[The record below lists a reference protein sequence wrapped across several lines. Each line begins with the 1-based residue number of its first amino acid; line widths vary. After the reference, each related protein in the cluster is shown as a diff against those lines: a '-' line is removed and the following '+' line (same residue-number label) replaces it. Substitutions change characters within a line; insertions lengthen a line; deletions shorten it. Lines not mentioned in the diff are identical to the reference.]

1 MIRKLGICQGCS
13 QNNREEMYRDK
24 LLRGGGGGGG
34 PRAAQMSPWGE
45 AARKLTVIYNRKSDV
60 FDHFG
65 SAFNNT
71 KFILF
76 CSFLKI
82 SLQTTAA
89 DPEILDLDLLTGGG
103 GGGGSAMEQYFQ

>member
-1 MIRKLGICQGCS
+1 
-13 QNNREEMYRDK
+13 MYRDK
-24 LLRGGGGGGG
+24 LLRGGGGGVLG
-34 PRAAQMSPWGE
+34 PLKRLHG
-45 AARKLTVIYNRKSDV
+45 ARPPGSSRVIYNRKSDV

-65 SAFNNT
+65 SGFNNT

-103 GGGGSAMEQYFQ
+103 GGLSYGAIFSIIDGTSYSPKSGSGM

>member
-1 MIRKLGICQGCS
+1 
-13 QNNREEMYRDK
+13 
-24 LLRGGGGGGG
+24 
-34 PRAAQMSPWGE
+34 MSPWGE

-103 GGGGSAMEQYFQ
+103 LSYGAIFSIIDGTSYSPKVVLACRSVNLVFISFSV

>member
-13 QNNREEMYRDK
+13 QNNREEKYRHK
-24 LLRGGGGGGG
+24 LLRGG

-71 KFILF
+71 KFILV
-76 CSFLKI
+76 CSFLTI
-82 SLQTTAA
+82 PLQTTAA

-103 GGGGSAMEQYFQ
+103 AQLWSNIFNNRWNQL